1 MATGGEDEHA
11 ALRRRAFSRA
21 GTDAD
26 FRLLAELEALSVP
39 DSAPDDPVEQPPT
52 PEHCEPLEE
61 PDGAPPSNR
70 RVVLLSGAVGLLV
83 GATLATLGILL
94 PHGGDDPAGPPE
106 PLGPTALAIFDR
118 APGERDDPAQL
129 SMTLEHILPG
139 GLEDAELRWLGSVA
153 EREVYIARGT
163 YDGETTICLISARP
177 DSTGA
182 ACTDQSDFAV
192 RGINLGDEALE
203 LRWGPLGTE
212 IWVAER
218 RD

>member
-1 MATGGEDEHA
+1 MG
-11 ALRRRAFSRA
+11 
-21 GTDAD
+21 
-26 FRLLAELEALSVP
+26 LLA
-39 DSAPDDPVEQPPT
+39 
-52 PEHCEPLEE
+52 
-61 PDGAPPSNR
+61 
-70 RVVLLSGAVGLLV
+70 

-94 PHGGDDPAGPPE
+94 PHGDDPAGPPE
-106 PLGPTALAIFDR
+106 PPGPTALAIFDR

-129 SMTLEHILPG
+129 SMTLAHILPG

-163 YDGETTICLISARP
+163 YDGETTICLISARA

-212 IWVAER
+212 IWVADR
-218 RD
+218 AD

>member
-1 MATGGEDEHA
+1 VASDGDDEHA
-11 ALRRRAFSRA
+11 ELRRRAFSRA

-26 FRLLAELEALSVP
+26 LRRLAELQALSMP
-39 DSAPDDPVEQPPT
+39 DLTPEVPVEQRPAPEPP
-52 PEHCEPLEE
+52 EPREE
-61 PDGAPPSNR
+61 PDEARPSNR
-70 RVVLLSGAVGLLV
+70 RVILLSGAVGLLV

-94 PHGGDDPAGPPE
+94 PHGGDDTAGPPE
-106 PLGPTALAIFDR
+106 PPGPTALAIFDR

-153 EREVYIARGT
+153 ENEIYVARGT
-163 YDGETTICLISARP
+163 HRDVTTICLISSRP
-177 DSTGA
+177 DGTGA
-182 ACTDQSDFAV
+182 ACTEQSEFEV
-192 RGINLGDEALE
+192 SGLNLGDGSLE

>member
-1 MATGGEDEHA
+1 MATDGDDERA
-11 ALRRRAFSRA
+11 ELRRRAFSRA

-26 FRLLAELEALSVP
+26 LRLLAEPEALSVP
-39 DSAPDDPVEQPPT
+39 ESTPEVPVEPPPIPEQP
-52 PEHCEPLEE
+52 EPQEE
-61 PDGAPPSNR
+61 RDEAPPSNR
-70 RVVLLSGAVGLLV
+70 RAILLSGAVGLLV

-94 PHGGDDPAGPPE
+94 PHGGDDTAGPPE

-118 APGERDDPAQL
+118 EPGERDDPAQL

-163 YDGETTICLISARP
+163 YDGETTICLISARS

-192 RGINLGDEALE
+192 RGINLGDESLE

-212 IWVAER
+212 IWVSER
-218 RD
+218 D